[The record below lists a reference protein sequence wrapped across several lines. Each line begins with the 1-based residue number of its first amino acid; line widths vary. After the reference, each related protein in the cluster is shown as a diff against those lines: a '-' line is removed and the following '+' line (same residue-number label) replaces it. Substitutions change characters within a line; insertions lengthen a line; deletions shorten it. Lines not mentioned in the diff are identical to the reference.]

1 MEQRGRL
8 RNWNDDKGFG
18 FIQPEQGGAE
28 LFAHISAM
36 RGDRRPVAGDQVLYV
51 AGQDAQGRARAEHIR
66 LAGELALDRP
76 AIRRKPRAD
85 KPLIKSAAKP
95 ANKPKIRTKCSHDSG
110 PIQHLPAKMAL
121 LILLCVLPLL
131 GGWRVLTQFGVV
143 WVLLAY
149 PLASM
154 ISFVQ
159 YWHDKSS
166 AQAGRWRTPENVLH
180 GVALLG
186 GWPGALVAQQCFRHK
201 TRKASFQLVFWSIV
215 LAHQVVWI
223 DWLLL
228 DGHSLMAVLHA
239 LNR

>member
-1 MEQRGRL
+1 MEQRGLL
-8 RNWNDDKGFG
+8 RNWSDDKGFG

-36 RGDRRPVAGDQVLYV
+36 RSDRRPVAGDQVLYI

-85 KPLIKSAAKP
+85 KTVSKSAVKS
-95 ANKPKIRTKCSHDSG
+95 ANKPKMRTKRSNHSG
-110 PIQHLPAKMAL
+110 PMQHLPAKMAL

-215 LAHQVVWI
+215 VAHQVVWI

-228 DGHSLMAVLHA
+228 DGQLLVAVIHA

>member
-51 AGQDAQGRARAEHIR
+51 AGQDTQGRARAEHIR

-85 KPLIKSAAKP
+85 KPLTQSAVKP
-95 ANKPKIRTKCSHDSG
+95 ANKPRIRTKRSHDSG
-110 PIQHLPAKMAL
+110 SIQHLPAKMVL

-166 AQAGRWRTPENVLH
+166 AQAGRWRTPENILH

-201 TRKASFQLVFWSIV
+201 TRKASFQLVFWLIV

-228 DGHSLMAVLHA
+228 DGQLLMAVLHA
-239 LNR
+239 LDR